1 MKGVTEREGNEI
13 RLRRVS
19 VCFCVKE
26 TVIGQLPASRFTA
39 E

>member
-1 MKGVTEREGNEI
+1 MKGVTERVGNEI
-13 RLRRVS
+13 RLSGVS
-19 VCFCVKE
+19 VCLRVKE